1 MTLLLSPWQKIFGF
15 TFSFWSLGKIGVFFR
30 SLSWGYVT
38 PSEQTVTIRKSQKR
52 SKHLLFTFLSSFKR
66 RYQTEKVFKVLQPLG

>member
-15 TFSFWSLGKIGVFFR
+15 TFSFWSLGEIGVFFR

-52 SKHLLFTFLSSFKR
+52 STLTFHLPVKLQTKISNGKSF
-66 RYQTEKVFKVLQPLG
+66 